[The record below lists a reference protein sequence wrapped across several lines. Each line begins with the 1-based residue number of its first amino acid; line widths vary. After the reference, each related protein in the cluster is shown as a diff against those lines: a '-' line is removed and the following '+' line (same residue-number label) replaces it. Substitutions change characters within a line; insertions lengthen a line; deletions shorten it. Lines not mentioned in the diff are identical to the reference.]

1 MTLARRIFPPVD
13 PTRRRFLSQA
23 GGVAAGGTAL
33 ALATFPRGP
42 AAATPAGALDPV
54 FALIEAH
61 KATEAALA
69 VACTEKARLEDLGDW
84 GADGGTEAAHDAEW
98 SALAN
103 VVECVPA
110 TVAGVIASL
119 TYIRGLVEVG
129 YGRIEDDLIALF
141 LANLAEALS
150 GAVAS

>member
-1 MTLARRIFPPVD
+1 MT
-13 PTRRRFLSQA
+13 RRFLMNSI
-23 GGVAAGGTAL
+23 VALPIAA
-33 ALATFPRGP
+33 AVPVASPAMSSSP
-42 AAATPAGALDPV
+42 AAAAPADPV

-69 VACTEKARLEDLGDW
+69 IACTEKSRLEGLGDW

-103 VVECVPA
+103 VVECAPA
-110 TVAGVIASL
+110 TIAGVIASL
-119 TYIRGLVEVG
+119 TYICGLVEEG
-129 YGRIEDDLIALF
+129 YGRIEDDLIAVL

-150 GAVAS
+150 GVTS

>member
-1 MTLARRIFPPVD
+1 MH
-13 PTRRRFLSQA
+13 S
-23 GGVAAGGTAL
+23 AL
-33 ALATFPRGP
+33 AG
-42 AAATPAGALDPV
+42 
-54 FALIEAH
+54 

-69 VACTEKARLEDLGDW
+69 IACTEKCRLEGLGDW
-84 GADGGTEAAHDAEW
+84 GADGGTEGAHETEW

-119 TYIRGLVEVG
+119 TYIRGLVEEG
-129 YGRIEDDLIALF
+129 YGRIDDDLIAVL

-150 GAVAS
+150 GAAS

>member
-1 MTLARRIFPPVD
+1 MTIERPMFPPVD
-13 PTRRRFLSQA
+13 SNRRRFLTNA
-23 GGVAAGGTAL
+23 AGVAAGGTVL
-33 ALATFPRGP
+33 ALAAIPPTL
-42 AAATPAGALDPV
+42 AAAAPTGALDLV

-69 VACTEKARLEDLGDW
+69 VACAEKGHLEALGYW

-103 VVECVPA
+103 LVECVPA

-119 TYIRGLVEVG
+119 TYIGGLVEEG
-129 YGRIEDDLIALF
+129 YGRIEDDLIVVF

-150 GAVAS
+150 EVAS